1 MSGTDQPV
9 LHDVR
14 GHVFWITIN
23 RPGRGNAINQEVTSG
38 ISAGVE
44 AAMANDAIRAIVLTG
59 AGDRTFCAGGDL
71 KPTEDGAPF
80 KADPARPGNMVTDM
94 FRVIERCGLPIIA
107 RVNGHALAGGLGLLC
122 ACDLVVAKETARF
135 GTPESGIG
143 LFPLMILPYMLR
155 IVPRRRLLEMCVTG
169 EPFSAQEALDMDLV
183 NYVVPDDELDAK
195 VEWLLARIVDKS
207 PTAIRVGKTAFHAMQ
222 DMSLHE
228 GFSYAELMLPALA
241 QTEDAKEG
249 FAAYNEKRPPVWVNR

>member
-1 MSGTDQPV
+1 M
-9 LHDVR
+9 
-14 GHVFWITIN
+14 
-23 RPGRGNAINQEVTSG
+23 
-38 ISAGVE
+38 
-44 AAMANDAIRAIVLTG
+44 
-59 AGDRTFCAGGDL
+59 
-71 KPTEDGAPF
+71 
-80 KADPARPGNMVTDM
+80 
-94 FRVIERCGLPIIA
+94 
-107 RVNGHALAGGLGLLC
+107 C
-122 ACDLVVAKETARF
+122 ACDLVVAKETARL

-183 NYVVPDDELDAK
+183 NYVVPDGELDAK